1 MSVLY
6 HNIAVCRS
14 VVQFEFVAASGHE
27 VCCSLFQC
35 DAVCCRGLQS
45 ESDASGGKGVCV
57 AVCRSALQCIAVCCS
72 ALQSDA
78 VGCNLRVMQVVG
90 KECALQC
97 VAARCSVARC
107 SVLKCVAVC

>member
-14 VVQFEFVAASGHE
+14 VVQFECVAVAGNE
-27 VCCSLFQC
+27 VCCSVFQC
-35 DAVCCRGLQS
+35 DVVCCRGLQS

-97 VAARCSVARC
+97 VAARCSV
-107 SVLKCVAVC
+107 LKCVAVC